1 MRVTAVNSQEFA
13 TRLAV
18 YCRAAISLMEGH
30 DQCRHT
36 YCTCFNAK
44 CGQIVTDSPNLFEK
58 LKSTHRQLDVIHA
71 VTVMKGTESVLGG
84 RPDIH
89 ILHVYVAA

>member
-1 MRVTAVNSQEFA
+1 M
-13 TRLAV
+13 
-18 YCRAAISLMEGH
+18 
-30 DQCRHT
+30 
-36 YCTCFNAK
+36 
-44 CGQIVTDSPNLFEK
+44 FEK